1 MYDSLKE
8 IFVNF
13 CALSAVKGI
22 ILIMNEKN
30 IIRKKYFN
38 IRKRMKFEQ
47 IVNCSKE
54 ITEMFLNLDMV
65 INSSKLLLYY
75 SIRNEIITH
84 ELIKNLLMMEKEV
97 YLPYISNDKKNI
109 KIAQITNLLSDMQ
122 DGAFGIKEPVNK
134 DNSDINKMDIIV
146 VPGLIFD
153 RNGYRIGYG
162 GGYYDRLLG
171 SLNNDITTIGLAYE
185 DFLQD
190 SLPVENFDIPVDIII
205 TEKDTYYPGGEYY

>member
-1 MYDSLKE
+1 
-8 IFVNF
+8 
-13 CALSAVKGI
+13 
-22 ILIMNEKN
+22 MNEKN